1 MASISSLGSGSNLPL
16 QDTLDSLREN
26 AELALKPLQERQ
38 SSYKSQI
45 SAYGMLQQAVSA
57 LQKAAAALGKADT
70 LNPVKATSSDDKI
83 ATVSSKTG
91 ALPGQYT
98 VTVEQLAT
106 TERLRSG
113 EPTSRTEQHSTGGTI
128 EIKVGDKTQTIELG
142 DDTSLNGIVKAING
156 DDDALVHATLINNG
170 TDDGSYLMLT
180 SKTEGEDGAIA
191 SITVTD
197 NDDVAAILS
206 YEAGG
211 DDNALTVQQE
221 AKNAKLTVN
230 DVEVTS
236 SSNTVTDILDGV
248 TLNLVKTTDT
258 DAGESITITVASD
271 TDATEK
277 SIRDFVT
284 AYNSLQSTI
293 SNLTAFDV
301 GSETQSALTGDS
313 TTRSIQQSIASALR
327 VNTSEGVLRSLGELG
342 ITTDI
347 NSSIKGQLT
356 IDGDKL
362 KQALK
367 DNPADVT
374 RLFAGP
380 GGLAERMKTAID
392 PMLGANGSIKHR
404 TDGLQDSIDSL
415 DDQLES
421 RKTAIDAQIEVYRQ
435 QFVQLDV
442 LVSQMNSMSSYLTQQ
457 FASLSNSTK

>member
-26 AELALKPLQERQ
+26 AEQALKPLQERQ

-70 LNPVKATSSDDKI
+70 LNPVKATTSDDKI

-98 VTVEQLAT
+98 ITVEQLAT
-106 TERLRSG
+106 TERLQSG
-113 EPTSRTEQHSTGGTI
+113 LIPSRTEKNGTGGTI

-142 DDTSLNGIVKAING
+142 DDTSLNGIVKAINS
-156 DDDALVHATLINNG
+156 DDDAAVHATVVNNG
-170 TDDGSYLMLT
+170 TGGSYLMLT
-180 SKTEGEDGAIA
+180 SKTEGEDGALD
-191 SITVTD
+191 SITVTG
-197 NDDVAAILS
+197 NDDVADILS
-206 YEAGG
+206 YQAGG
-211 DDNALTVQQE
+211 ADNALTVQQE
-221 AKNAKLTVN
+221 AKSAKLTIN

-236 SSNTVTDILDGV
+236 STNTVDDIIDGV
-248 TLNLVKTTDT
+248 TLNLVETTEDSK
-258 DAGESITITVASD
+258 SITITVAAD
-271 TDATEK
+271 TEATEK
-277 SIRDFVT
+277 AVRDFVT

-293 SNLTAFDV
+293 WNLTAFDV
-301 GSETQSALTGDS
+301 ESETQSALTGDS
-313 TTRSIQQSIASALR
+313 TTRTIQQSIASALR
-327 VNTSEGVLRSLGELG
+327 VSTSEGVLRSLGELG

-347 NSSIKGQLT
+347 DSSIKGQLS

-374 RLFAGP
+374 RIFAGP

-392 PMLGANGSIKHR
+392 PMLGTNGSIKHR

-421 RKTAIDAQIEVYRQ
+421 RKSAIDAQIEVYRQ

-442 LVSQMNSMSSYLTQQ
+442 LVAQMNSMSSYLTQQ
-457 FASLSNSTK
+457 FAGLSNSTK